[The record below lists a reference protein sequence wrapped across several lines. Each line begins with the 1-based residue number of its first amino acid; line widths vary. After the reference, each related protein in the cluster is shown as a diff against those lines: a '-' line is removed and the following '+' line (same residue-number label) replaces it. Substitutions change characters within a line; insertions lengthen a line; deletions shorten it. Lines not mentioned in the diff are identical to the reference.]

1 MINPDPITRRRF
13 ARFRAHRA
21 GWWSFIALLTLSFL
35 ALLGPLL
42 VGKRPLILHL
52 DGRWRFPVFA
62 GHISGRELGL
72 GGEAEPNYRQLGS
85 QLAQDGRGWLLMPL
99 VPFAPDEV
107 CEVMP
112 PVRFDDSEGWC
123 DPRGRIAEGRIF
135 TLNPDQTRR
144 LSWTVINGSLDG
156 EAKLMVEGETIAR
169 TKFVRDRRVAAPSG
183 VDEDAMDWTPRGDL
197 RTLIPSPC
205 PPGLDGHWLGTDE
218 SGHDVLARLY
228 GGFQLLLL
236 SSLLYLPAV
245 YGIGL
250 LLGAAM
256 GYFGGWFDLACQRLM
271 EVWSNIPFLYAVIF
285 LASLLEPSLSVL
297 VLILVAFSWIG
308 LAQQLRAS
316 AYQVA
321 ARDYV
326 TASRSLGASHAR
338 IIWRHILPNCSTVI
352 LTTLPFSLHGL
363 VFSLSALDYLGFGL
377 PPTAPS
383 WGDLLHQAK
392 ENWQAWWILGP
403 SLGCLVGTMVMMN
416 FVGEALQDAF
426 DLKRAQ
432 R

>member
-1 MINPDPITRRRF
+1 MSVPDPISRRRF

-21 GWWSFIALLTLSFL
+21 GWWSFIALTTLSCL

-42 VGKRPLILHL
+42 VGDRPLAMRV
-52 DGRWRFPVFA
+52 DGRWHFPVFQ
-62 GHISGRELGL
+62 GYLSGKQFGL
-72 GGEAEPNYRQLGS
+72 AEEAEPNYRL
-85 QLAQDGRGWLLMPL
+85 LAREVSAAKRGWVLMPL

-112 PVRFDDSEGWC
+112 DAVRDAEGRWC
-123 DPRGRIAEGRIF
+123 DPRGVIAEGRIF
-135 TLNPDQTRR
+135 TLNPDNTRQR
-144 LSWTVINGSLDG
+144 SWTVVNGRLSG
-156 EAKLMVEGETIAR
+156 EAKVIREGDVVAR
-169 TKFVRDRRVAAPSG
+169 AKFVDGRIERAVPPGPAS
-183 VDEDAMDWTPRGDL
+183 DWEPRGDI

-205 PPGLDGHWLGTDE
+205 PPGFDGHWLGTDE
-218 SGHDVLARLY
+218 SGHDIVARLF
-228 GGFQLLLL
+228 GGFRILLL
-236 SSLLYLPAV
+236 SAVIYLPVVYAV
-245 YGIGL
+245 GL

-256 GYFGGWFDLACQRLM
+256 GYFGGWFDILCQRVM
-271 EVWSNIPFLYAVIF
+271 EVWSNIPFLYAIIF
-285 LASLLEPSLSVL
+285 LASLLEPTLGLL

-326 TASRSLGASHAR
+326 TASRALGAGHAR
-338 IIWRHILPNCSTVI
+338 IIWRHILPNCATVI

-377 PPTAPS
+377 PPTEPS

-403 SLGCLVGTMVMMN
+403 SLVCLVGTMIMIN
-416 FVGEALQDAF
+416 SVGEALQDAF